1 MNWIPN
7 DPTFVSEL
15 LKISSAFTP
24 PPPDGFVSPMKWGI
38 ESDIV
43 ERFVEAGVPKENIS
57 LAKDTFYF
65 MHDDKGPAGFIEL
78 FEGITD
84 RR

>member
-43 ERFVEAGVPKENIS
+43 ERFVEVGVPKENIS

-78 FEGITD
+78 FEGTTD